1 VIAVKRWLAQ
11 NFSGIVFATALL
23 VLGFAVGQYYLQK
36 AYQQQMEASYRRAMR
51 EFAVH
56 VAALSQDLGKAR
68 VVAAPEQMGALAAS
82 MRSSVQ
88 GAQASLGQ
96 LPLGEVDLGKVEGM
110 LWQCYRSAYAYGAGQ
125 LSSGALQAL
134 YEQVSRLS
142 QEVQAFLAEKEVE
155 SPWVSWN
162 RYFTTSLVLS
172 DSLTAALTQ
181 INSSLEELDEEL
193 GALPRRASGMI
204 TGDEIRPEQAREI
217 AQAFSGRSDLKF
229 EVINETEGDI
239 PAYTVEAKGRDGESI
254 TVEVS
259 QQGGLVLCMIS
270 SRAVRSRELEAGE
283 MVEIARQFLAERD
296 FPTVHMTDVQI
307 LQNRATIT
315 FVPVVGGVLRY
326 AEPLKVQVSAADG
339 EIIGFQGI
347 LYYLAQGRS
356 PQSDAGEDEPQIAM
370 EREEAEQ
377 RVSGEAVVLDHKLAL
392 VPNHLDETVLTH
404 RLGVQVGDDYYL
416 VYINDQSGVEE
427 EIVQVSSPEFF

>member
-1 VIAVKRWLAQ
+1 
-11 NFSGIVFATALL
+11 
-23 VLGFAVGQYYLQK
+23 
-36 AYQQQMEASYRRAMR
+36 M
-51 EFAVH
+51 
-56 VAALSQDLGKAR
+56 
-68 VVAAPEQMGALAAS
+68 
-82 MRSSVQ
+82 
-88 GAQASLGQ
+88 
-96 LPLGEVDLGKVEGM
+96 
-110 LWQCYRSAYAYGAGQ
+110 
-125 LSSGALQAL
+125 
-134 YEQVSRLS
+134 
-142 QEVQAFLAEKEVE
+142 
-155 SPWVSWN
+155 
-162 RYFTTSLVLS
+162 
-172 DSLTAALTQ
+172 
-181 INSSLEELDEEL
+181 
-193 GALPRRASGMI
+193 
-204 TGDEIRPEQAREI
+204 
-217 AQAFSGRSDLKF
+217 
-229 EVINETEGDI
+229 
-239 PAYTVEAKGRDGESI
+239 
-254 TVEVS
+254 
-259 QQGGLVLCMIS
+259 
-270 SRAVRSRELEAGE
+270 
-283 MVEIARQFLAERD
+283 
-296 FPTVHMTDVQI
+296 QI